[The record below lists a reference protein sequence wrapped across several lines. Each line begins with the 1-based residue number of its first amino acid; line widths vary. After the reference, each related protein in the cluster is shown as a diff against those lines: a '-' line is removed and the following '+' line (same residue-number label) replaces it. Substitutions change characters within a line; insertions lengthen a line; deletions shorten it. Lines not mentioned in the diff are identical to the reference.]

1 MIQILVLQ
9 NYLVSRLLTI
19 LFITISFG
27 QSAHLLS
34 LRKFF
39 GNAKSICS
47 FVQTMFDEPQ
57 DLNDHHDL
65 PPIPKHLIIDLS
77 IVTGID
83 SSAGKCPR
91 VCVSLLHTAL
101 IPLLHLTRNNQN
113 SGRYH
118 GNSRRLQGFQVQ
130 DDLCRS
136 SKVHSSVFDKRRGT
150 ALS

>member
-19 LFITISFG
+19 LFITILFG

-34 LRKFF
+34 LRQFF

-83 SSAGKCPR
+83 SSAGKVSSSMR
-91 VCVSLLHTAL
+91 VSRAHCSNSSSAL
-101 IPLLHLTRNNQN
+101 DTQ
-113 SGRYH
+113 
-118 GNSRRLQGFQVQ
+118 
-130 DDLCRS
+130 
-136 SKVHSSVFDKRRGT
+136 
-150 ALS
+150 